1 MIQCTAA
8 GTGVYL
14 EATNMAAIANRRGIV
29 SYSVDSKPA
38 ADRPFILSSDSRSVG
53 LWNSTDAIQF
63 VNALAGG
70 QKLSVT
76 MKQASGAPLKA
87 EFRIGDIET
96 AIAPVRAACR
106 W

>member
-14 EATNMAAIANRRGIV
+14 EGTNKTAIANRRGIV
-29 SYSVDSKPA
+29 SYSVDNKAP

-63 VNALAGG
+63 VNALSGG
-70 QKLSVT
+70 QKLSVA

-87 EFRIGDIET
+87 EFRIGNIEA